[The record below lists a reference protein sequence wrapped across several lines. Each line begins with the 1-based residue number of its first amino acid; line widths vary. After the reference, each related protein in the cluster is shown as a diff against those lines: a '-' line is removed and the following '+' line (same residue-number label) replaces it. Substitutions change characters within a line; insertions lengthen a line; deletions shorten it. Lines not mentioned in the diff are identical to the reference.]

1 MGGQT
6 DMWGNNK
13 GPWFYLLTLKGPT
26 LFSYKIL
33 VLQIV
38 YRPLHNRKVN
48 DEINTIL
55 DKTVKYCS
63 RTHFG
68 PTF

>member
-1 MGGQT
+1 MGGKT
-6 DMWGNNK
+6 DTWGNNK

-33 VLQIV
+33 KIV
-38 YRPLHNRKVN
+38 YRLIHNRKVN
-48 DEINTIL
+48 DEINTII
-55 DKTVKYCS
+55 DITVRYCS